1 MRGGTV
7 RAITAAGILAVGML
21 SALGPSMA
29 AAFEAAEDQS
39 SPAPDLEPIEPA
51 TKPNPPNA
59 PPPRATPPHPTPK
72 PKQPTPTPKPKPKP
86 KPTPLKAPTVQV
98 PGERSPGEQA
108 PGSPEPV
115 RPDEPPAAPV
125 IPAPVPAGSE
135 PPEGEPAAPVGPP
148 NNQPFIGP
156 GATPTTG
163 GGAPLPPGLGPPS
176 RVHLVVAGAT
186 VSGIAAVAVWLVL
199 GGRRREQASVRAL
212 QPPATTVTLA
222 DGMQLDLEV
231 AVPRREGEPQP
242 RYTGR
247 VRTAAGTTLWRD
259 EDDRPRWLRR
269 FDDQGPP
276 RRRVPRSRLEPDE
289 DATPWLTG
297 VPWSARDE
305 HRQN

>member
-1 MRGGTV
+1 M
-7 RAITAAGILAVGML
+7 TAAGILAVVML

-39 SPAPDLEPIEPA
+39 SPAADLEPIEPA
-51 TKPNPPNA
+51 TEPNPPKA
-59 PPPRATPPHPTPK
+59 PPPRPTPPHPTPK
-72 PKQPTPTPKPKPKP
+72 PKQPTPTPKPNP

-108 PGSPEPV
+108 PGNPKPV

-125 IPAPVPAGSE
+125 IPVPGLVDGQ
-135 PPEGEPAAPVGPP
+135 PPEEGEPAAPLAEPP
-148 NNQPFIGP
+148 AEPGGDP

-163 GGAPLPPGLGPPS
+163 QGAPLPPGFGSRPS

-186 VSGIAAVAVWLVL
+186 VSGIAAVAAWLVL
-199 GGRRREQASVRAL
+199 GGRGREQAPVRTP
-212 QPPATTVTLA
+212 QRPATTVTLA

-231 AVPRREGEPQP
+231 VVKRQEGAPQP

-247 VRTAAGTTLWRD
+247 VPGVAGTTLWRD

-269 FDDQGPP
+269 FDEQGPP
-276 RRRVPRSRLEPDE
+276 RRRVPRSPLEPDE
-289 DATPWLTG
+289 DAMPWLAG
-297 VPWSARDE
+297 VTWPVDDD
-305 HRQN
+305 HRKN